1 MSYVESTVDL
11 GTDVID
17 VRDIIGRVK
26 SLRNERDFEE
36 QLTDEDVAELD
47 MLEGIL
53 SELAGYV
60 GDEEF
65 DGNWYPVAL
74 VYDAYFQEYA
84 QNLAEECG
92 IVDTIARWPMNCIDW
107 EQAARE
113 LQMDYSSI
121 EIRGFTY
128 WYR

>member
-11 GTDVID
+11 GADVID
-17 VRDIIGRVK
+17 VRDIISRVQE
-26 SLRNERDFEE
+26 LRDERDSEE
-36 QLTDEDVAELD
+36 ELPDDDAAELD

-53 SELAGYV
+53 SELAGCG

-65 DGNWYPVAL
+65 DGDWYPVTL
-74 VYDAYFQEYA
+74 VCAEYFQEYA

-92 IVDTIARWPMNCIDW
+92 LVDTSTSWPMNCIDW

-113 LQMDYSSI
+113 LQMDYSHI
-121 EIRGFTY
+121 LIHGFTY